1 MALKPSALK
10 LTTKTNKTHH
20 PLIVGK
26 EKAFHLV
33 SGIWKISYKFVN
45 FSLLFSQGIIFEA
58 DTLALNP

>member
-26 EKAFHLV
+26 GKGIPSSFRHLENKLQVCKFLLAF
-33 SGIWKISYKFVN
+33 
-45 FSLLFSQGIIFEA
+45 FSRYNL
-58 DTLALNP
+58 